1 MSLVAWVQMAGG
13 RFRQERDPKKSDYLL
28 CSICDNPVR
37 LETSKADEFGK
48 AVHEECYVLKVKG
61 AGTRNETGRTIVRN
75 PRGAS
80 GFRQRRLT
88 RQGCL
93 VCRE

>member
-1 MSLVAWVQMAGG
+1 MSLVSWVQMARG
-13 RFRQERDPKKSDYLL
+13 RFRQERDRKKSDYLL

-48 AVHEECYVLKVKG
+48 AVHEECYVLKVTG
-61 AGTRNETGRTIVRN
+61 ARRRSEPGRTCVRN
-75 PRGAS
+75 PREES
-80 GFRQRRLT
+80 GFRQGRLI

-93 VCRE
+93 ICRE